1 MINTL
6 RAEWIK
12 LRTITVHWMMVII
25 AVGFPV
31 VVTTLMS
38 IFGQLY
44 EISAISVAEL
54 IVGLMVVSAMLLGTT
69 HAIGLTSEYTHN
81 TIRPTY
87 AATPTRVKVLSAKLI
102 LATVVSIVVAIV
114 TVVACWAVASL
125 ILSSRGVDG
134 ISLRAAGVLTQLIGA
149 VVLSVLVSWFGFALG
164 LIVRNSPAT
173 IAMLLLWPLLIE
185 NLVSGLFY
193 VIGWENA
200 RRYLPYQAAIE
211 ATINANEYGNALGR
225 PMGQIY
231 FGAVALGLVAIGM
244 ALDHRRDA

>member
-12 LRTITVHWMMVII
+12 LRTITMHWIMIII

-31 VVTTLMS
+31 VVTTLFS
-38 IFGQLY
+38 FFGDLY
-44 EISAISVAEL
+44 EIRATSVAEL

-69 HAIGLTSEYTHN
+69 HAISLTSEYTHN

-102 LATVVSIVVAIV
+102 LATVVSIVVATA
-114 TVVACWAVASL
+114 TVVACWPVASL
-125 ILSSRGVDG
+125 ILGSRGIDD
-134 ISLRAAGVLTQLIGA
+134 ISARADGVLTLLIGA
-149 VVLSVLVSWFGFALG
+149 VVLAVLVGWFGFALG

-173 IAMLLLWPLLIE
+173 IAMLLLWPLLVE
-185 NLVSGLFY
+185 NLVSVLFY

-200 RRYLPYQAAIE
+200 RKWLPYQAAIE
-211 ATINANEYGNALGR
+211 ATINANEYGNDLGR

-231 FGAVALGLVAIGM
+231 FGAVALGMVAIGI